1 MKTRSRLTAIALTAA
16 LAVSVIAQAPL
27 AAGAQTATASPA
39 STGPASTMTL
49 AQGDTIRGYMENSL
63 DSGTA
68 YVGETFTMQVVPPYP
83 EGDQDLTNATISGQ
97 VIKVVRAAQGTN
109 PELHL
114 AFTTLTLQDG
124 TSYPLDAQMTA
135 AQEKQDSKNGGHVA
149 MTTVGGMVIG
159 NVIGKT
165 IFHSGLGGLLGAAGG
180 FLAGFN
186 QKSNVRLGRGAQV
199 SLTLIRPLV
208 VRRQATQ
215 PS

>member
-1 MKTRSRLTAIALTAA
+1 MIRSTLTAIALTAA
-16 LAVSVIAQAPL
+16 LAIPALAQSPPAG
-27 AAGAQTATASPA
+27 GAQTAAPL
-39 STGPASTMTL
+39 PASTMTL

-83 EGDQDLTNATISGQ
+83 EGDQDLANATISGQ
-97 VIKVVRAAQGTN
+97 VIKVVRAAQGAN

-199 SLTLIRPLV
+199 SLTLVRPLV

>member
-1 MKTRSRLTAIALTAA
+1 MMIRSTLTAIALTAA
-16 LAVSVIAQAPL
+16 LAIPVLAQAPL
-27 AAGAQTATASPA
+27 AADAQTTTTP
-39 STGPASTMTL
+39 PASTMTL
-49 AQGDTIRGYMENSL
+49 AQGDTIHGYMENSL

-83 EGDQDLTNATISGQ
+83 EGDQDLANATISGQ

-124 TSYPLDAQMTA
+124 TSYPLDAQMTS

-199 SLTLIRPLV
+199 SLTLVRPLI

>member
-1 MKTRSRLTAIALTAA
+1 MMIRSTLTAIALTAA
-16 LAVSVIAQAPL
+16 LAIPALAQSPPAG
-27 AAGAQTATASPA
+27 GAQTTTTPPA
-39 STGPASTMTL
+39 SMMTL
-49 AQGDTIRGYMENSL
+49 AQGDTIHGYMENSL

-83 EGDQDLTNATISGQ
+83 EGDQDLANATISGQ

-124 TSYPLDAQMTA
+124 TSYPLDAQMTS

-199 SLTLIRPLV
+199 SLTLVRPLV

>member
-1 MKTRSRLTAIALTAA
+1 MMIRSTLTAIALTAA
-16 LAVSVIAQAPL
+16 LAIPVLAQAPL
-27 AAGAQTATASPA
+27 AADAQTTTTP
-39 STGPASTMTL
+39 PASTMTL
-49 AQGDTIRGYMENSL
+49 AQGDTIHGYMENSL

-83 EGDQDLTNATISGQ
+83 EGDQDLANATISGQ

-124 TSYPLDAQMTA
+124 TSYPLDAQMTS

-199 SLTLIRPLV
+199 SLTLVRPLV

>member
-1 MKTRSRLTAIALTAA
+1 MMIRSTLTAIALTAA
-16 LAVSVIAQAPL
+16 LAIPALAQSPPAG
-27 AAGAQTATASPA
+27 GAQTTTTPPA
-39 STGPASTMTL
+39 SMMTL
-49 AQGDTIRGYMENSL
+49 AQGDTIHGYMENSL

-83 EGDQDLTNATISGQ
+83 EGDQDLANATISGQ

-124 TSYPLDAQMTA
+124 TSYPLDAQMTS

-199 SLTLIRPLV
+199 SLTLVRPLI